1 MKVLITGTTRGIGKE
16 TALLFL
22 EKGHEVIGIDRDLAS
37 ITHTAYTHYILDIR
51 DKEAYPSLEPVDIL
65 VNNAGVQNE
74 DDININLKSLINITE
89 RYGIHEKIKSIVNI
103 GSASAHTGAEF
114 AEYAASKGGVLAYT
128 KNVAL
133 RIAKYGAT
141 CNSLDFGGILTEL
154 NTCVI
159 EDPDLWNQIMDQTPL
174 KRWATPREAAIWI
187 YFIAVH
193 NKFCTGENILIDGL
207 EAGNS
212 KFIYPGY
219 EY

>member
-22 EKGHEVIGIDRDLAS
+22 EKGHEVIGIDRDPAS

-51 DKEAYPSLEPVDIL
+51 DKEAYPSLEPIDIL
-65 VNNAGVQNE
+65 INNAGVQNE
-74 DDININLKSLINITE
+74 DDIDINLKSLINITE
-89 RYGIHEKIKSIVNI
+89 KYGIHEKIKSIVNI